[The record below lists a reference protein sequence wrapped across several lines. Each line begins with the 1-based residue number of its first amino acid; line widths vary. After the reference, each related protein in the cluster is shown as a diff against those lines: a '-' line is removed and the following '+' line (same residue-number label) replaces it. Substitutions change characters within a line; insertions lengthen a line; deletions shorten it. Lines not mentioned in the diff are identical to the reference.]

1 MDFNKLALASSIMVS
16 ELNPDLL
23 HSIESDEFLPPISR
37 WTTLG
42 GLFLVG
48 TVGVAFT
55 LAAVTKY
62 NITVKAAAT
71 VRPSGEIRIVQAALE
86 GTIKSISVKENQVVK
101 QGDAVATIDDSQLQT
116 QKSQLRGNIQQNQ
129 QQLVQIAAQ
138 QRALDGQIAA
148 EADRSNRIVA
158 SADAELNRTQRDY
171 QDRNVIA
178 NSEVEEAEA
187 NIKIAQDEL
196 KKSQAELKSAQA
208 NARATEASLKAV
220 MVKRDRYQTIA
231 QSGSISQNQLDEA
244 QLGVIQQQQA
254 LES

>member
-1 MDFNKLALASSIMVS
+1 MVS
-16 ELNPDLL
+16 ELNSELL
-23 HSIESDEFLPPISR
+23 HPVESDEFLPPISG

-42 GLFLVG
+42 GMFLVG

-86 GTIKSISVKENQVVK
+86 GTIKTISVKENQVVK
-101 QGDAVATIDDSQLQT
+101 QGDAIATIDGSQLQT
-116 QKSQLRGNIQQNQ
+116 KKSQLQGNIQQNQ

-138 QRALDGQIAA
+138 LRALDGQIAA
-148 EADRSNRIVA
+148 EADRSNRAVA
-158 SADAELNRTQRDY
+158 SAEAELNRTQRDY
-171 QDRNVIA
+171 QDKNITA
-178 NSEVEEAEA
+178 NSEVQEAEA

-196 KKSQAELKSAQA
+196 QKAQTELKSAQA
-208 NARATEASLKAV
+208 NVRATEASLKAA

-244 QLGVIQQQQA
+244 QLTVTQQQQA
-254 LES
+254 LESQKAAVESQQQVI